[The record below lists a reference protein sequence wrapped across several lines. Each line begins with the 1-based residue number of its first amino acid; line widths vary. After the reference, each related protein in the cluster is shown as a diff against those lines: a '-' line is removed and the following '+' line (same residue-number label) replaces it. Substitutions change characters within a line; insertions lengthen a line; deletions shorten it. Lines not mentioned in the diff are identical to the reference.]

1 MNGNFKDFYK
11 ILGVDKS
18 ASDAEIKKA
27 FHKLAR
33 KYHPDVNKHDNE
45 AEAKFKEISEAYEV
59 LHNPEKRQQYDAY
72 GQYVG
77 SGGVPPGGVNFEDL
91 FGGGFS
97 GRSHFEDVFTNL
109 GDLFGGGFGGGQ
121 RQTSYRGS
129 DLHYRVK
136 ISFDDAL
143 KGVDTVI
150 NARVKDKCPA
160 CNGSGAKP
168 GTGPSTCKQCAG
180 RGVTAQ
186 SQGFFSI
193 SRTCP
198 ICMGSGQV
206 IEKPCSQCSGSGIVG
221 SDKKIK
227 IKIPA
232 GVEDGQTLKFRGHG
246 EPAIKGGAPGDLY
259 ITAQVIPHPV
269 FIRDGAD
276 ILLTLPISY
285 TEAALGAKIEVPTTN
300 GWINLKIPA
309 GTQSGKIFKLRGKG
323 AAKLHSSSSGDL
335 LVRVA
340 ITPPNKVNRRQK
352 QLLQELEE
360 FNENLRGAIYGQV
373 KK

>member
-1 MNGNFKDFYK
+1 MNGDFKDYYK

-18 ASDAEIKKA
+18 ASEAEIKKA

-33 KYHPDVNKHDNE
+33 KYHPDVNKHDDG

-59 LHNPEKRQQYDAY
+59 LHNPEKRKQYDAY

-77 SGGVPPGGVNFEDL
+77 SGGVPPGGINFEDL
-91 FGGGFS
+91 FGGGFG
-97 GRSHFEDVFTNL
+97 GRSGFEDIFTNL
-109 GDLFGGGFGGGQ
+109 GDLFGGGFGGQ

-150 NARVKDKCPA
+150 NARVKDTCPA
-160 CNGSGAKP
+160 CNGRGAKP
-168 GTGPSTCKQCAG
+168 GTGPTTCKQCGG

-206 IEKPCSQCSGSGIVG
+206 IENPCSQCSGSGIVG
-221 SDKKIK
+221 ADKKIK

-276 ILLTLPISY
+276 ILLSLPISY

-300 GWINLKIPA
+300 GWINLKIPS

-323 AAKLHSSSSGDL
+323 AQKLHSSSFGDL

-340 ITPPNKVNRRQK
+340 ITPPSKINRRQK

-360 FNENLRGAIYGQV
+360 FNGNPRDAIYRQV